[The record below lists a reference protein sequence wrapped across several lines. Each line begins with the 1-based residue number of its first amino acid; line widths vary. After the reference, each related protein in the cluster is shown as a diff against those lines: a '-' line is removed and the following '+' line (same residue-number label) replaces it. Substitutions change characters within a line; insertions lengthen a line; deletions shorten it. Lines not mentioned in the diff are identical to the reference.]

1 MPHIVHVMTV
11 PESLGFLN
19 GQVRY
24 MRERGYTLSVVTS
37 PGEGL
42 TAFGEREGVQTH
54 PLEMPR
60 KITPAQDVRAV
71 ASLTALLRRI
81 RPDLVHAHTP
91 KGGLLGMM
99 AATAAGVPARI
110 YHMRGL
116 PMETA
121 HGARRALLANTERI
135 SCGLAHRVLAV
146 SRSLRD
152 AALAHRLCPAD
163 KIRVLAGGSGNG
175 VDAHGRFDPA
185 QVGPHARV
193 ELRRELGLPHD
204 AVVLGFVGRLVRDKG
219 VCELAEAWAA
229 VREEFPQAFLVVVGP
244 FEPRDPV
251 PADVQRA
258 LERDPRV
265 VMTGP
270 RRDTPRLYAAMDVV
284 VLPTYREGFP
294 NVLLEAA
301 AMEKPVVATRVTG
314 CVDAVR
320 DGHTGLLVPPRRGDA
335 LAGALRV
342 YLRDPARRT
351 TDGVAARAHVEQHFA
366 RERIWSELEA
376 VYRAMTAPRAGGVP
390 PHTR

>member
-24 MRERGYTLSVVTS
+24 MRERGYELSIVTS

-60 KITPAQDVRAV
+60 KITPAQDLRSV
-71 ASLTALLRRI
+71 AALTALLRRI

-99 AATAAGVPARI
+99 AATAAGISRRV

-121 HGARRALLANTERI
+121 QGARRALLASTERV
-135 SCGLAHRVLAV
+135 SCGLAKQVIAV
-146 SRSLRD
+146 SPSLRD
-152 AALAHRLCPAD
+152 AAIRHRLCPPH

-185 QVGPHARV
+185 QVGASAREEV
-193 ELRRELGLPHD
+193 RRELGLPED

-229 VREEFPQAFLVVVGP
+229 VRGEFPGAALVVVGP

-251 PADVQRA
+251 PTDVQRA

-265 VMTGP
+265 VLTGP
-270 RRDTPRLYAAMDVV
+270 RRDTPRLYAAMDIV

-294 NVLLEAA
+294 NVLLEAG
-301 AMEKPVVATRVTG
+301 AMERPVIATRVTG
-314 CVDAVR
+314 CVDAVD
-320 DGHTGLLVPPRRGDA
+320 DGRTGVLVPPRDSSA
-335 LAGALRV
+335 LADAMRA
-342 YLRDPARRT
+342 YLRDPARRSR
-351 TDGVAARAHVEQHFA
+351 DGRAARAHVVDRFA
-366 RERIWSELEA
+366 RERIWDALALTYQRVLS
-376 VYRAMTAPRAGGVP
+376 G
-390 PHTR
+390 